1 MTTEEMLRLKGTFLA
16 PYMQLATSLIGKV
29 RDGGGNMFR
38 HQLDTMATLIDY
50 GYIDS
55 VLLKASIVHDLIEDV
70 PDFNHNLLL
79 ATDFEGP
86 QVYDLVMEVTR
97 FPNETKPEFLTRIR
111 ESGSRQAKIL
121 KVADRISNM
130 ISLGFVINCEFISRY
145 TEETV
150 KYIIPIA
157 EEVDKAMLNELHS
170 LVESR
175 RKYVSIFT
183 SQEPS
188 VP

>member
-1 MTTEEMLRLKGTFLA
+1 MTTEEMLRLKGTHLA
-16 PYMQLATSLIGKV
+16 PYIQLATTLIGKV
-29 RDGGGNMFR
+29 REGGGNMFR

-55 VLLKASIVHDLIEDV
+55 VLLKAAVVHDVLEDI

-79 ATDFEGP
+79 SIDYESHK
-86 QVYDLVMEVTR
+86 VYDLVLEVTR
-97 FPNETKPEFLTRIR
+97 FPGETKPEFLTRII
-111 ESGSRQAKIL
+111 ETGSRNAKVL

-130 ISLGFVINCEFISRY
+130 ISLGFVINTEFISRY

-150 KYIIPIA
+150 KYILPIA
-157 EEVDKAMLNELHS
+157 ENVDLAMYAELKS

-175 RKYVSIFT
+175 RKYI
-183 SQEPS
+183 QALN
-188 VP
+188 